1 MSKLVNNNIVVKYV
15 RRSNVI
21 NNFTVTHVHLEDQNP
36 LKSIVK
42 EMMIIIIIVNMMIM
56 KETEIEKEIDIADLM
71 MMVIIDADVD
81 LYLVKEK
88 EKEIEIEREIVEH
101 LEDVSEHIY
110 FFINSY

>member
-1 MSKLVNNNIVVKYV
+1 MSKLVNINSIVKYIH
-15 RRSNVI
+15 RCNLI
-21 NNFTVTHVHLEDQNP
+21 NNFTVTHVHLEDQNR

-56 KETEIEKEIDIADLM
+56 KETEIETEIDIAGLL

-88 EKEIEIEREIVEH
+88 EKEIEREIVEH

-110 FFINSY
+110 FFISYY

>member
-1 MSKLVNNNIVVKYV
+1 MN
-15 RRSNVI
+15 
-21 NNFTVTHVHLEDQNP
+21 
-36 LKSIVK
+36 
-42 EMMIIIIIVNMMIM
+42 
-56 KETEIEKEIDIADLM
+56 ETGIGKEIDIADLM